1 MKKGKI
7 RDNALKA
14 KLRTPMFRMRQE
26 KPKKGK
32 GSYSRKNQRGY
43 RQAA

>member
-1 MKKGKI
+1 MKKSRI

-14 KLRTPMFRMRQE
+14 QLRTPLFRMRQE

-32 GSYSRKNQRGY
+32 GSYSRKGREH